1 MSSLSP
7 QINQTSTSTQ
17 SVHPDPN
24 AQSNLINYHV
34 FSQLSS
40 GIPASPLFQLVHA
53 HDHPL
58 PPLPKY
64 PIPMGSSTTHGQQM
78 AMTANYILAI
88 LDEHDKYTFRDLL
101 NEICTLLS
109 PILGPSPLDNPPLLT
124 YERILEMI
132 TPCILGQSS
141 GKSMSH

>member
-17 SVHPDPN
+17 SVHPIPN
-24 AQSNLINYHV
+24 AQSNPINYDV
-34 FSQLSS
+34 FSQLSP
-40 GIPASPLFQLVHA
+40 GVPASPLFQLVHA
-53 HDHPL
+53 HDQHP
-58 PPLPKY
+58 PSPKY
-64 PIPMGSSTTHGQQM
+64 AIPMGSSTTHGQQM
-78 AMTANYILAI
+78 AMTADYILVI
-88 LDEHDKYTFRDLL
+88 LDKHDKYTFRDLL

-132 TPCILGQSS
+132 TPCISGQSS